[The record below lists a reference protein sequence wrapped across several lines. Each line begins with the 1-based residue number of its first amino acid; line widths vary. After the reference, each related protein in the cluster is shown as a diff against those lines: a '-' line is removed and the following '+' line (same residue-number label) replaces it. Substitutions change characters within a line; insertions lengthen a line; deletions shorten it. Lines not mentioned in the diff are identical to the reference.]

1 MDERLELAYQTDG
14 EKEES
19 EIERMTYY
27 FQTQIEFLK
36 AHCGYRPGKM
46 HILIGPTS
54 GGKSTLVKTM
64 LLDLVIHLGDR
75 KALLILSEERVKDFH
90 ESMSKMPS
98 SLKWLKLF
106 VTTEDKIYEGNNMD
120 NYIHELSGIVEKEQ
134 IKIVF
139 YDNITTSKF
148 YPVDKLGDQEK
159 FVKSLKAKL
168 CHVYDLPFV
177 LVAHTRAEVTVNHNK
192 ITGPEDIRGCKIT
205 ANLAECL
212 YTLQV
217 VDVEKHRFQYVKG
230 HKGRGYD
237 YDPGFFFLGYNSKL
251 RCFDRI
257 EKRDFES
264 FRLNFE
270 DRQRLD
276 GKRKK

>member
-1 MDERLELAYQTDG
+1 MDERLETAYLTDG
-14 EKEES
+14 EKEEL
-19 EIERMTYY
+19 EIERTTYH
-27 FQTQIEFLK
+27 FDTQIEFLK
-36 AHCGYRPGKM
+36 AHCGYRPGLM
-46 HILIGPTS
+46 HVLLGPTS

-64 LLDLVIHLGDR
+64 LFDLVIHLGKR
-75 KALLILSEERVKDFH
+75 KALLILSEERVKDFYI
-90 ESMSKMPS
+90 SMTKMPS
-98 SLKWLKLF
+98 TLKWGNLR
-106 VTTEDKIYEGNNMD
+106 VTTEDKIYEGSD
-120 NYIHELSGIVEKEQ
+120 VEVYLQSISEIVEKEN
-134 IKIVF
+134 ISIVF
-139 YDNITTSKF
+139 YDNLTTSKF
-148 YPVDKLGDQEK
+148 YPIEKLGEQER
-159 FVKSLKAKL
+159 FVKSLKSKL
-168 CHVYDLPFV
+168 CHVYDIPFV
-177 LVAHTRAEVTVNHNK
+177 IVAHTRAEITVNHNK
-192 ITGPEDIRGCKIT
+192 ITGPEDIRGCKTT

-217 VDVEKHRFQYVKG
+217 IDVEKHRFQYVKG

-237 YDPGFFFLGYNSKL
+237 YDPGFFFLGYNSKI